1 MNKRKK
7 LKIKFV
13 NLWKTATEEQKKV
26 YQTDIDHVYD
36 MIFTKAFEQLQ
47 EKKKQQVAQ

>member
-13 NLWKTATEEQKKV
+13 NLWETATEEQKKA
-26 YQTDIDHVYD
+26 YQADIDHVYD
-36 MIFTKAFEQLQ
+36 MIFAKAFQQLQ
-47 EKKKQQVAQ
+47 EKKKQQISQ